1 MKKSFWVRAKAAV
14 LSTILLGMGIAGT
27 TYGYAE
33 EISTDITVE
42 MTDETIDE
50 SETEHTAETETIVET
65 ETKIQAGI

>member
-33 EISTDITVE
+33 EIITDITVE

-50 SETEHTAETETIVET
+50 
-65 ETKIQAGI
+65 